1 MGGRKDPQRI
11 DVQTEGGRT
20 KTQTTELMGETITQ
34 AALKL
39 YIRTVRKRT
48 RPGCQ
53 RADYAIHWL
62 NIYSVDSAVC
72 FVDIYSVDSDFSVGG
87 VMRPLNNWASVLH
100 CFVNGGY
107 ARKYFET

>member
-1 MGGRKDPQRI
+1 MYKRREDERKLKRQNSWVER
-11 DVQTEGGRT
+11 
-20 KTQTTELMGETITQ
+20 ETITQ

-53 RADYAIHWL
+53 RADYAILWL

-87 VMRPLNNWASVLH
+87 VMRPLNNLASVLH

>member
-1 MGGRKDPQRI
+1 MGRRKDPQRI

-20 KTQTTELMGETITQ
+20 KTQTTELMGGEINHNTGSLEVIHTN
-34 AALKL
+34 
-39 YIRTVRKRT
+39 
-48 RPGCQ
+48 
-53 RADYAIHWL
+53 RADYAIHWI

-72 FVDIYSVDSDFSVGG
+72 FVDIYSVNSDFSVGG